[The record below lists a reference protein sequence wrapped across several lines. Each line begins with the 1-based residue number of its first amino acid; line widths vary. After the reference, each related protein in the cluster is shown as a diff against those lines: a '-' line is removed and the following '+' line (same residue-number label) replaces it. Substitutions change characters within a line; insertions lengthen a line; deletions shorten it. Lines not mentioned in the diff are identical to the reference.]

1 MEEISSV
8 IQDTLAVES
17 IYICLADQAG
27 ESFETAHR
35 SRPISGVNVT
45 IRKDNPMVEW
55 MRQNR
60 RGCIQISE
68 FRRTVL
74 FKSMWEEEKR
84 LIRELGIQCICRR
97 DEENLAGIVP
107 GHEKEGEVLW
117 I

>member
-60 RGCIQISE
+60 RCIQISE

-84 LIRELGIQCICRR
+84 LIRELGIQCMLPLQ
-97 DEENLAGIVP
+97 DEENLAGIV
-107 GHEKEGEVLW
+107 LW